1 MTIKKEP
8 KMKRQT
14 YYFKVGSETHKVI
27 AESAGHAMQWMNRQ
41 VMDSLSKPFQSW
53 AWMDTDKDRTY
64 VCAPGNYW
72 D

>member
-1 MTIKKEP
+1 MIIKKEP

-27 AESAGHAMQWMNRQ
+27 AESTGHAMQWMNRQ

>member
-1 MTIKKEP
+1 MIIKKEP

>member
-1 MTIKKEP
+1 
-8 KMKRQT
+8 MKRQT